1 MKRLFIAVA
10 SLAVLSACS
19 GNTPQTEEYKRAETF
34 LATITSKQTPALGF
48 ELGEETAADVFARSR
63 HSVQRSTDEQG
74 WSVRRAT
81 YFDKTS
87 GVEYTIEG
95 RIAPEYPV
103 VEWTCYIENK
113 GQDTTAVFRNI
124 LAADLP
130 VEFAGGAEK
139 DYTFRY
145 SLGSHDG
152 FDDFALKDS
161 LVTANGGNIYFNA
174 RAGWASYNCLPF
186 FNIHRGVGEG
196 IITSVGWAGQWKA
209 DFKTEGNTL
218 HIDAGLEKTALRLYP
233 GEKIRTP
240 LMMMLFWQGDI
251 VDAHNVLRRYI
262 VKYSSPMPSGKEL
275 EVPISFPSWG
285 GTTTERHLQN
295 IAKIKELDVCYDN
308 YWIDAGWFGGPHP
321 TLGHQDVAD
330 EDWYGVVGN
339 WNVNTVVHS
348 DGLRPVSDAAH
359 EAGLKFLLW
368 FELERAVAGTP
379 VAEQHPEWM
388 MHLPDNAPR
397 PKVGKYPRV
406 ESYMVDLSNEDA
418 YEWLLEFV
426 SKHITETG
434 IDIVRNDNNTGGLKY
449 WTANDKEDRQGMTEI
464 QYITNFYR
472 LLDDLLARFPHLMID
487 NCAGGGHRIELEM
500 LRRSVA
506 LHRTDYTCHAWADPI
521 GCQLHAFGIMNWI
534 PYSNTGTAIKPY
546 DVYSFRSNM
555 NAGLNF
561 NFLPRGERGEYLE
574 PPTDYPW
581 DWFREMMHQH
591 SEVKEYFNGDYYPLT
606 PFALE
611 KDVWCA
617 YQLYKPELGEG
628 FIMAFRRDECP
639 TEQLTVKLGGI
650 EPAATYQFDNFDT
663 KEIVSV
669 KGEDLLASGYT
680 IRLDKPRSSA
690 LIKITK
696 CDE

>member
-1 MKRLFIAVA
+1 MKRLFI
-10 SLAVLSACS
+10 SAALLICLCACHDIAPKS
-19 GNTPQTEEYKRAETF
+19 EEYNRAETF
-34 LATITSKQTPALGF
+34 LAGITSQQTPALGF
-48 ELGEETAADVFARSR
+48 EVGDESAADVFARSR
-63 HSVQRSTDEQG
+63 YAVKRSTDAQG

-81 YFDKTS
+81 YFDKAT

-95 RIAPEYPV
+95 RLAPEYPV

-113 GQDTTAVFRNI
+113 GQDTTAIYSNI

-130 VEFAGGAEK
+130 VEIGDDKQG

-161 LVTANGGNIYFNA
+161 LVTADGGNIYFNA
-174 RAGWASYNCLPF
+174 RAGWSSYNCLPF
-186 FNIHRGVGEG
+186 FNIHRSGGEG

-209 DFKTEGNTL
+209 DFKTEGSTL
-218 HIDAGLEKTALRLYP
+218 HLAAGLEKTHLRLYP

-240 LMMMLFWQGDI
+240 LMMMLFWQGEI
-251 VDAHNVLRRYI
+251 ADAHNTLRRYI
-262 VKYSSPMPSGKEL
+262 VRYSSPKPSGEEL
-275 EVPISFPSWG
+275 QVPISFPSWG
-285 GTTTERHLQN
+285 GTTTEKHLQN
-295 IAKIKELDVCYDN
+295 IARIKELDVRYDN

-339 WNVNTVVHS
+339 WEVNTMAHPE
-348 DGLRPVSDAAH
+348 GLRPISDAAH

-368 FELERAVAGTP
+368 FEIERAVAGTP

-388 MHLPDNAPR
+388 LHLPDDAPR

-406 ESYMVDLSNEDA
+406 ESYMVDLANDEA
-418 YEWLLEFV
+418 YTWLLEFV

-472 LLDDLLARFPHLMID
+472 LLDELLERFPHLMID

-546 DVYSFRSNM
+546 DAYSFRSNM

-561 NFLPRGERGEYLE
+561 NFQPRGERGEYLD
-574 PPTDYPW
+574 PPADYPW
-581 DWFREMMHQH
+581 DWFREMMRQH
-591 SEVKEYFNGDYYPLT
+591 ARVKEYFNDDYYPLT
-606 PFALE
+606 PFSL
-611 KDVWCA
+611 KRDVWCA
-617 YQLYKPELGEG
+617 YQLFDPELQEG

-639 TEQLTVKLGGI
+639 EESITLNLGGI
-650 EPAATYQFDNFDT
+650 EPEVSYIFENFDSGEQT
-663 KEIVSV
+663 QW
-669 KGEDLLASGYT
+669 KGRDLMDAGYT
-680 IRLDKPRSSA
+680 IHLATPRSSA
-690 LIKITK
+690 LIKITRL
-696 CDE
+696 

>member
-1 MKRLFIAVA
+1 MKIYALI
-10 SLAVLSACS
+10 LSATLLCACQTQ
-19 GNTPQTEEYKRAETF
+19 TPNDPGHKRADKF
-34 LATITSKQTPALGF
+34 LSTITSQEYPALGF
-48 ELGEETAADVFARSR
+48 TYDGVESDEILAKSDYVITNL
-63 HSVQRSTDEQG
+63 TDEQG
-74 WSVRRAT
+74 WRVKESKFIDPRT
-81 YFDKTS
+81 
-87 GVEYTIEG
+87 GVEYTIKG

-113 GQDTTAVFRNI
+113 GNDTTAIFNNI

-130 VEFAGGAEK
+130 IEFAGKADT

-161 LVTANGGNIYFNA
+161 LVTANNGNIYFNA
-174 RAGWASYNCLPF
+174 RAGWSSYNFLPF
-186 FNIHRGVGEG
+186 FNIHRGGNEG

-209 DFKTEGNTL
+209 DFKTDGNLL
-218 HIDAGLEKTALRLYP
+218 HIDAGLEKTNLRLYP

-240 LMMMLFWQGDI
+240 LMMMLFWNGEI
-251 VDAHNVLRRYI
+251 VDAHNILRRYI
-262 VKYSSPMPSGKEL
+262 VKYSSPKPSGEDLK
-275 EVPISFPSWG
+275 VPISFPSWG
-285 GTTTERHLQN
+285 GTTTEKHLQN
-295 IAKIKELDVCYDN
+295 IAKIKELNVCYDN

-321 TLGHQDVAD
+321 TLGHQDSAD

-339 WNVNTVVHS
+339 WEVNTVPHPE
-348 DGLRPVSDAAH
+348 GLRPISDAAH

-379 VAEQHPEWM
+379 VAKEHPEWM
-388 MHLPDNAPR
+388 LHLPENAPR

-406 ESYMVDLSNEDA
+406 ESYMVDLANEQA

-426 SKHITETG
+426 SKHIKETN

-449 WTANDKEDRQGMTEI
+449 WTANDTEDRQGMTEI
-464 QYITNFYR
+464 RYITNFYR
-472 LLDDLLARFPHLMID
+472 LLDELLERFPHLMID
-487 NCAGGGHRIELEM
+487 NCAGGGHRLELEM

-506 LHRTDYTCHAWADPI
+506 LHRTDYTCHAWAEPI
-521 GCQLHAFGIMNWI
+521 GCQLHAFAIMNWI

-546 DVYSFRSNM
+546 DAYSFRSNM

-581 DWFREMMHQH
+581 DWFREMMLQH
-591 SEVKEYFNGDYYPLT
+591 AEVKDCFNGDYFPLT
-606 PFALE
+606 DFNLG
-611 KDVWCA
+611 KDVWCC
-617 YQLYKPELGEG
+617 YQLFKPEVGKG

-639 TEQLTVKLGGI
+639 EPTFIAKLGDI
-650 EPAATYQFDNFDT
+650 EPKSQYRFENFDT
-663 KEIVSV
+663 KEIIDIAGSELIAN
-669 KGEDLLASGYT
+669 GFT
-680 IRLDKPRSSA
+680 ITLEQPRSSA
-690 LIKITK
+690 LIKMTK
-696 CDE
+696 IK

>member
-1 MKRLFIAVA
+1 MKRLFIATFVA
-10 SLAVLSACS
+10 ALMCGCGGAPKSAD
-19 GNTPQTEEYKRAETF
+19 YLRAEDF
-34 LATITSKQTPALGF
+34 LATITSHEAPALGF
-48 ELGEETAADVFARSR
+48 ELEGVASADILARSKYSLR
-63 HSVQRSTDEQG
+63 KSVDEQG
-74 WSVRRAT
+74 WSVREAT
-81 YFDKTS
+81 YFDEAT
-87 GVEYTIEG
+87 GVEYTIAG

-113 GQDTTAVFRNI
+113 GQEATAIYDNI

-130 VEFAGGAEK
+130 IEFGGEPAE

-161 LVTANGGNIYFNA
+161 TVVANNGNIYFNA

-186 FNIHRGVGEG
+186 FNIHRGGKEG
-196 IITSVGWAGQWKA
+196 VIASVGWAGQWKA
-209 DFKTEGNTL
+209 DFRTEGNTL
-218 HIDAGLEKTALRLYP
+218 HVDAGLEKTHLRLYP

-240 LMMMLFWQGDI
+240 LMMMLFWRDDI
-251 VDAHNVLRRYI
+251 VAAHNTLRRYI
-262 VKYSSPMPSGKEL
+262 VKYSSPKPSGKDL

-339 WNVNTVVHS
+339 WEVNTIAHP
-348 DGLRPVSDAAH
+348 DGLRPISDAAH

-368 FELERAVAGTP
+368 FEIERAVAGTP

-388 MHLPDNAPR
+388 LHLPDSAPR

-406 ESYMVDLSNEDA
+406 ESYMVDLANEDA

-426 SKHITETG
+426 SKHIVETN

-449 WTANDKEDRQGMTEI
+449 WTANEAEDRQGMTEI
-464 QYITNFYR
+464 RYITNFYR
-472 LLDDLLARFPHLMID
+472 LLDELLERFPHLMID
-487 NCAGGGHRIELEM
+487 NCAGGGHRLELEM

-546 DVYSFRSNM
+546 DAYSFRSNM

-561 NFLPRGERGEYLE
+561 NFQPRSSRGEYLD
-574 PPTDYPW
+574 PPADYPW
-581 DWFREMMHQH
+581 DWFREMMRQH
-591 SEVKEYFNGDYYPLT
+591 AEVKDCFNGDYYPLT
-606 PFALE
+606 DFDLGR
-611 KDVWCA
+611 DVWCC
-617 YQLYKPELGEG
+617 YQLYKPELGKG

-639 TEQLTVKLGGI
+639 ESQFVAKLGAV
-650 EPAATYQFDNFDT
+650 EADARYRFENFDT
-663 KEIVSV
+663 QQVMELSGAEII
-669 KGEDLLASGYT
+669 ESGFT
-680 IRLDKPRSSA
+680 IELDEPRSSA
-690 LIKITK
+690 LIKMTK
-696 CDE
+696 L

>member
-1 MKRLFIAVA
+1 MKRLFITMALA
-10 SLAVLSACS
+10 SMLCACQT
-19 GNTPQTEEYKRAETF
+19 NTPQSEDYRRAEAF
-34 LATITSKQTPALGF
+34 FNTITSREAPALGF
-48 ELGEETAADVFARSR
+48 TYGNVQADEIFARSKY
-63 HSVQRSTDEQG
+63 SISKSTDAQG
-74 WSVRRAT
+74 WRVKEAKFT
-81 YFDKTS
+81 DPNTS
-87 GVEYTIEG
+87 VEYTIEG

-113 GQDTTAVFRNI
+113 SNDTTAIFNNI

-130 VEFAGGAEK
+130 IEFEGETNA

-161 LVTANGGNIYFNA
+161 IVTANNGNIYFSA

-186 FNIHRGVGEG
+186 FNIHRGGNSGV
-196 IITSVGWAGQWKA
+196 IASVGWAGQWKA

-218 HIDAGLEKTALRLYP
+218 HIDAGLEKTNLRLYP

-240 LMMMLFWQGDI
+240 LMMMLFWNGEI
-251 VDAHNVLRRYI
+251 VDAHNILRRYI
-262 VKYSSPMPSGKEL
+262 VKYSSPKPSGKDL

-285 GTTTERHLQN
+285 GTTTADHLRN
-295 IAKIKELDVCYDN
+295 IEMIKELDVCYDN
-308 YWIDAGWFGGPHP
+308 YWIDAGWFGGAHP

-339 WNVNTVVHS
+339 WEVNTVPHP
-348 DGLRPVSDAAH
+348 DGLRPISDAAH

-368 FELERAVAGTP
+368 FEIERAVAGTP

-388 MHLPDNAPR
+388 LHLPESAPR

-406 ESYMVDLSNEDA
+406 ESYMVDLANEDA
-418 YEWLLEFV
+418 YQWLLEFV
-426 SKHITETG
+426 SKHIVETN

-449 WTANDKEDRQGMTEI
+449 WSVNDVDDRYGITEI
-464 QYITNFYR
+464 RYITNFYR
-472 LLDDLLARFPHLMID
+472 LLDELLERFPHLMID

-506 LHRTDYTCHAWADPI
+506 LHRTDYTCHAWADPV

-546 DVYSFRSNM
+546 DAYSFRSNM

-561 NFLPRGERGEYLE
+561 NFLPRGERGEYLA

-581 DWFREMMHQH
+581 DWFREMMRQH
-591 SEVKEYFNGDYYPLT
+591 AEVKDCFNGDYFPLT
-606 PFALE
+606 DFNLG
-611 KDVWCA
+611 KDVWCC
-617 YQLYKPELGEG
+617 YQLYKPELGKG
-628 FIMAFRRDECP
+628 FIMAFRRDECNEP
-639 TEQLTVKLGGI
+639 TFTAKLGDI
-650 EPAATYQFDNFDT
+650 DADATYRFENFDT
-663 KEIVSV
+663 KEITEID
-669 KGEDLLASGYT
+669 GTTLIAEGFT
-680 IRLDKPRSSA
+680 ISLDTPRSSA
-690 LIKITK
+690 LIKMTK
-696 CDE
+696 TE